1 MAHDLFSTDWALA
14 WRTAIEASAAIK
26 ASRGWRWPLVLIAR
40 GAGVV
45 EDRAVWLDLCDGECR
60 EARVA
65 TEADLAEAPFVLSA
79 DLEVWE
85 RLLERALEP
94 IAGVMKGQLKL
105 VRGSLAALLPYA
117 AAAKELVSAA
127 TLVPTRFPERA

>member
-1 MAHDLFSTDWALA
+1 MAHDLFSTDWAQA
-14 WRTAIEASAAIK
+14 WRKAIEASAAIK

-40 GAGVV
+40 GAGVI

-65 TEADLAEAPFVLSA
+65 TAADLAEAPFVLSA
-79 DLEVWE
+79 DLEVWQ
-85 RLLERALEP
+85 RLLDRALEP

-127 TLVPTRFPERA
+127 TAVPTRFPERV